1 MTLFILKGLI
11 MKPIEKGQIVKFHT
25 PLADENPNQLYVV
38 LEVIEDDER
47 PRADI
52 QALNTGLSFPP
63 INTVRLGDLEV
74 VEVDTNDLI
83 GHKVTIN
90 KSDYSQVE
98 GRVIKVSK
106 QKVEVNLSNGVHG
119 VETNV
124 WLTVVDNDGKEHL
137 GTLFVN
143 PE

>member
-1 MTLFILKGLI
+1 
-11 MKPIEKGQIVKFHT
+11 MKPINKGHIVKFHT
-25 PLADENPNQLYVV
+25 PLPEENPNQLYVV
-38 LEVIEDDER
+38 LDLITDNER

-63 INTVRLGDLEV
+63 INTVRLGDLEIV
-74 VEVDTNDLI
+74 QVDNNDLI

-90 KSDYSQVE
+90 KSDCSQVE
-98 GRVIKVSK
+98 CRVVKLSE
-106 QKVEVNLSNGVHG
+106 QKVEVNLSSTLHG

-124 WLTVVDNDGKEHL
+124 WLTVIDNEGREHI
-137 GTLFVN
+137 GTLFIS

>member
-1 MTLFILKGLI
+1 MIPNK
-11 MKPIEKGQIVKFHT
+11 EGQIVKFHT
-25 PLADENPNQLYVV
+25 ILADENPNQLYVV

-52 QALNTGLSFPP
+52 QALNTGLSFPL

-74 VEVDTNDLI
+74 VEVDANDLI

-98 GRVIKVSK
+98 GRVITVSE
-106 QKVEVNLSNGVHG
+106 QKIEVNLSNGVDG

-124 WLTVVDNDGKEHL
+124 WLTVVDNNGVEHL

-143 PE
+143 P

>member
-1 MTLFILKGLI
+1 
-11 MKPIEKGQIVKFHT
+11 MKPSKQGQIVKFHT
-25 PLADENPNQLYVV
+25 PLEGENPEQLYVV
-38 LEVIEDDER
+38 LEIIEDDER

-52 QALNTGLSFPP
+52 QALNTGLAFPP

-74 VEVDTNDLI
+74 VEVSTQDLI
-83 GHKVTIN
+83 GHMVTIN

-98 GRVIKVSK
+98 GKVIIVSE
-106 QKVEVNLSNGVHG
+106 QKINLDLSKGITG

-124 WLTVVDNDGKEHL
+124 YLTVIDKEGKEHM

-143 PE
+143 

>member
-1 MTLFILKGLI
+1 M
-11 MKPIEKGQIVKFHT
+11 KFHT

-38 LEVIEDDER
+38 LEVIDDGKR
-47 PRADI
+47 SRAEI

-63 INTVRLGDLEV
+63 VNKVRLTDLELAE
-74 VEVDTNDLI
+74 VETNDLI

-98 GRVIKVSK
+98 GRVINVNE
-106 QKVEVNLSNGVHG
+106 QKIELNLSSVVKG

-124 WLTVVDNDGKEHL
+124 WLTVIDNNGVEHL
-137 GTLFVN
+137 GTLLIN
-143 PE
+143 QE

>member
-1 MTLFILKGLI
+1 MKSISKGN
-11 MKPIEKGQIVKFHT
+11 IVKFHT
-25 PLADENPNQLYVV
+25 PLPEENPNQLYVV
-38 LEVIEDDER
+38 LEVITDDEK

-98 GRVIKVSK
+98 GRVIKVNE
-106 QKVEVNLSNGVHG
+106 QKIEVNLSNGING

-124 WLTVVDNDGKEHL
+124 WLTVIDNEGIEHL

>member
-1 MTLFILKGLI
+1 MRPDK
-11 MKPIEKGQIVKFHT
+11 KGQIARFHT
-25 PLADENPNQLYVV
+25 PLEGENPEQLYVV

-52 QALNTGLSFPP
+52 QALNTGLSFVP
-63 INTVRLGDLEV
+63 INTVSLDDLEV
-74 VEVDTNDLI
+74 VEVDTQDLI

-90 KSDYSQVE
+90 KSDYSQIE
-98 GRVIKVSK
+98 GRVINVNEQKIMLDLSK
-106 QKVEVNLSNGVHG
+106 GVKG

-124 WLTVVDNDGKEHL
+124 WLTVVDNQGIEHT

-143 PE
+143 

>member
-1 MTLFILKGLI
+1 
-11 MKPIEKGQIVKFHT
+11 MKPIEIGQIVKFHT
-25 PLADENPNQLYVV
+25 PLPEENPNQLYVV
-38 LEVIEDDER
+38 LEVIADDDR

-63 INTVRLGDLEV
+63 INTVRLGDLQV

-90 KSDYSQVE
+90 KSDYSQVK
-98 GRVIKVSK
+98 GRVIKVSE
-106 QKVEVNLSNGVHG
+106 QKIEVNLSNGIHG

-124 WLTVVDNDGKEHL
+124 WLTVVDNEGVEHL

>member
-1 MTLFILKGLI
+1 MRPTKQ
-11 MKPIEKGQIVKFHT
+11 GQIVKFHT
-25 PLADENPNQLYVV
+25 PLPEENPNQLYVV
-38 LEVIEDDER
+38 LEVIVDDER

-63 INTVRLGDLEV
+63 INTVRLGDLEI
-74 VEVDTNDLI
+74 VEVVTNDLI

-98 GRVIKVSK
+98 GRVIKVSE
-106 QKVEVNLSNGVHG
+106 QKIEVNLANRVHG

-124 WLTVVDNDGKEHL
+124 WITVVDNNGVEHL

>member
-1 MTLFILKGLI
+1 
-11 MKPIEKGQIVKFHT
+11 MKPIKKGQIVKFHT
-25 PLADENPNQLYVV
+25 PLADEKPNQLYVV
-38 LEVIEDDER
+38 LEVIDDDER

-98 GRVIKVSK
+98 GRVIKVSE
-106 QKVEVNLSNGVHG
+106 QKIEVNLSNGVHG

-124 WLTVVDNDGKEHL
+124 WLTVIDNKGEKHL

>member
-1 MTLFILKGLI
+1 MKSILKGN
-11 MKPIEKGQIVKFHT
+11 IVKFHT
-25 PLADENPNQLYVV
+25 PLPEENPNQLYVV
-38 LEVIEDDER
+38 LEVIADDER

-52 QALNTGLSFPP
+52 QALNTGLTFPP
-63 INTVRLGDLEV
+63 ISKVRLGDLEV

-98 GRVIKVSK
+98 GRVIKVSE
-106 QKVEVNLSNGVHG
+106 QKIEVNLSNGVHG

-124 WLTVVDNDGKEHL
+124 WLTVVDNEGVEHL
-137 GTLFVN
+137 GTLLIN
-143 PE
+143 QD